1 MKRRIYYNP
10 KLTALARELR
20 NNSTLSEVLL
30 WGELKTGKMLG
41 HDFHRQK
48 PIDEFIVDF
57 FCYDLMLAIEIDG
70 SSHDNK
76 VDYDKFRQKKLESLG
91 IRFLRFDDLAVKQKI
106 EFVLKDIRQW
116 IEHNTPPAPPSRGKP
131 EQNETVSNSSHI
143 DVDGNLEST
152 TSEIFDTIISSE
164 FPPSEVEL
172 EQRQTK
178 DNSSHIKVSKD
189 FESAIS
195 NSSDNIIS
203 SEFPPSKGGKGGVE
217 RNTKLIK
224 SLASQL
230 GFSFCGIAKAEF
242 LEEEAP
248 RLEEWLKR
256 GYQGKMSYL
265 ENHFDKR
272 LDPRLLV
279 PGAKSVISLM
289 YNYYPQKDLAKENPD
304 SLKIA
309 KYAYGED
316 YHFVIKEKLKTFL
329 QLIQDKV
336 GEVQGRAFVDSAP
349 VHERVW
355 AKKSGLGWV
364 GKNSLLLNR
373 EMGSFFFLTE
383 MIVDLE
389 LEYDGPIKDYCG
401 TCTACMDACPTD
413 AIPAPYVVDGSKCI
427 SYFTIELKE
436 EIPVEVKGKF
446 ENWIF
451 GCDIC
456 QDVCPWNRFSKPNQ
470 EQKFLPHP
478 DLKKMTKEDWREIT
492 EDVFEKLFKK
502 SAVKRTKLEGL
513 KRNANFV

>member
-1 MKRRIYYNP
+1 MKKRIHYNP
-10 KLTALARELR
+10 KLTARARELR

-76 VDYDKFRQKKLESLG
+76 VEYDKFRQKKLESLG
-91 IRFLRFDDLAVKQKI
+91 IRFLRFDDLDVKQKI

-116 IEHNTPPAPPSRGKP
+116 IEHNTPPAPPSRGES

-143 DVDGNLEST
+143 DVDRNLEST

-164 FPPSEVEL
+164 LPPL
-172 EQRQTK
+172 
-178 DNSSHIKVSKD
+178 
-189 FESAIS
+189 
-195 NSSDNIIS
+195 
-203 SEFPPSKGGKGGVE
+203 KGGKGGVE
-217 RNTKLIK
+217 RSTKLIK

-230 GFSFCGIAKAEF
+230 GFSFCGISKAEF

-279 PGAKSVISLM
+279 PGAKSVISLV

-329 QLIQDKV
+329 QLIQDEI

-349 VHERVW
+349 VHERAW
-355 AKKSGLGWV
+355 AKKSGVGWV

-373 EMGSFFFLTE
+373 EMGSFFFLAE
-383 MIVDLE
+383 LIVDLE

-413 AIPAPYVVDGSKCI
+413 AIPQPYMVDGSKCI

-436 EIPVEVKGKF
+436 EIPTEVKGKF

-456 QDVCPWNRFSKPNQ
+456 QDVCPWNRFSKPHQ
-470 EQKFLPHP
+470 EEKFLPHP
-478 DLKKMTKEDWREIT
+478 DLEKMTKADWREIT